1 MVSVFDMN
9 LAYYYIE
16 NGVRPLYPPRVHR
29 QSNKVFFVFS
39 KEDTQELYNKYSKEH
54 YIRK

>member
-9 LAYYYIE
+9 LVYYYIE